1 MKEELTVQE
10 RVEQAMQDLRPEH
23 EFGYNNEEATAL
35 CLMLDADVETYGE
48 HLGVRTAL
56 LDEGKLITFERDVY
70 YALVKTLLNI
80 KPYEF

>member
-10 RVEQAMQDLRPEH
+10 RVEQAMQDLRPKH

-35 CLMLDADVETYGE
+35 CLMLDADTEIYAK

-56 LDEGKLITFERDVY
+56 IHEGKIITFERDVY
-70 YALVKTLLNI
+70 HALVKTLLNI